1 MDEQLREGKTSENKA
16 PEGFSPDAPDNVNNF
31 TKEEM
36 REIRKSFQ
44 ERMTDMKISLSK
56 NQIRK
61 DIHQEII
68 ERRRYI
74 ESSNLEDAFFV
85 DRLREMTKGNKQMLK
100 KRE

>member
-1 MDEQLREGKTSENKA
+1 
-16 PEGFSPDAPDNVNNF
+16 
-31 TKEEM
+31 M

-100 KRE
+100 NVIDYIEAPAIERMNAEQEKITTN